1 MRHWVISR
9 FTWRIGNIEQ
19 RCKHVWT
26 LLLLLQA
33 TRLRLLHKEWKD
45 ERMDGREKEIYF
57 LACIW
62 KKKLEWIKYHTIP
75 VLIGCFSS
83 RFPFF
88 FVFNLVWFDYA
99 LSCSVLESFFFF
111 AFLSFFC
118 VCRIQ
123 HRFIRLVHHSS
134 SAVYNWT
141 SVISLFSYL
150 LPLSISSPLWPS
162 ILLLFFFLAW
172 SCKVELTYI
181 SSSLCFQPTLLSSF
195 SYWTCFWNDWLKLSV
210 PYNVYSQ
217 NPPFVFFLTDLFFL
231 AL

>member
-62 KKKLEWIKYHTIP
+62 KKKLEWIKYHTIQ

-88 FVFNLVWFDYA
+88 FCFQFGLVWLCSELFCSGKFLFFC
-99 LSCSVLESFFFF
+99 LSILFLCVQDTTPIHPSRSSFIVCRLQLDIRHLPLFVSPSPLYLFSPMTLYPPPFFFF
-111 AFLSFFC
+111 GLIVQSRTHVYLFLSLFPTYPS
-118 VCRIQ
+118 
-123 HRFIRLVHHSS
+123 FI
-134 SAVYNWT
+134 
-141 SVISLFSYL
+141 LF
-150 LPLSISSPLWPS
+150 
-162 ILLLFFFLAW
+162 IL
-172 SCKVELTYI
+172 
-181 SSSLCFQPTLLSSF
+181 
-195 SYWTCFWNDWLKLSV
+195 
-210 PYNVYSQ
+210 
-217 NPPFVFFLTDLFFL
+217 DLFLKWLIEAFGTI
-231 AL
+231 